1 MINNRDNLSF
11 VVSFLISRLSIPV
24 SQREKKIKQYDYDI
38 KGFPSLLCCNN
49 PVVMVMAFA
58 PLYHPIGPTIN
69 YMTFAR
75 QTGEN
80 HAAHNYLQ

>member
-1 MINNRDNLSF
+1 MTLK
-11 VVSFLISRLSIPV
+11 V
-24 SQREKKIKQYDYDI
+24 
-38 KGFPSLLCCNN
+38 FPSLLCCNN

-75 QTGEN
+75 QTREN
-80 HAAHNYLQ
+80 HAAYNYLQ